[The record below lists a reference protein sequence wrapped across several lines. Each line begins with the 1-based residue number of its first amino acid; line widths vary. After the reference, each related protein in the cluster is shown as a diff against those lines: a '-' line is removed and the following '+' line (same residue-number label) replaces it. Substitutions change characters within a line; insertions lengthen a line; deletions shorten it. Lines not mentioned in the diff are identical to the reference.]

1 MKYIKKPVSNKWL
14 DPANMYA
21 EVVLPIMTLLTSPRW
36 YEPDQVL
43 RVKKLQRVS
52 FSAQLI
58 GLP

>member
-14 DPANMYA
+14 DPANMYT
-21 EVVLPIMTLLTSPRW
+21 EVVNNKMLLTSPRW
-36 YEPDQVL
+36 YEPDQVP

>member
-1 MKYIKKPVSNKWL
+1 MYMQKYV
-14 DPANMYA
+14 
-21 EVVLPIMTLLTSPRW
+21 TLMIVLTSPRW
-36 YEPDQVL
+36 YEPDQVP